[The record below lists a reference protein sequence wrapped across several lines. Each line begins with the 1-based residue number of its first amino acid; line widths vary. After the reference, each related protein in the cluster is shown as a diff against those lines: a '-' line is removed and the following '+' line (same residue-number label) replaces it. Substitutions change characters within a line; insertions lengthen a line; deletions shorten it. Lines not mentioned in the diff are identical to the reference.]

1 MEITSEMMTI
11 VVRLTLIVLLSG
23 IIGFERELKNH
34 PAGLRT
40 HILVGVGS
48 CLLMLLSLF
57 GFESYL
63 AINPQV
69 TRYDPSRIP
78 SYVVSGIG
86 FLGAGTIMTHGATVK
101 GLTTAA
107 SIWTVAGLGLV
118 VGVGMY
124 FESVLVTVIIITTL
138 LFLDKLEMKLGT
150 IFKNDKF
157 KEQYMITLVLG
168 KGNNHL
174 TEINKILIKQNMMY

>member
-1 MEITSEMMTI
+1 
-11 VVRLTLIVLLSG
+11 
-23 IIGFERELKNH
+23 
-34 PAGLRT
+34 
-40 HILVGVGS
+40 
-48 CLLMLLSLF
+48 MLLSLF
-57 GFESYL
+57 GFDSYL

-107 SIWTVAGLGLV
+107 SIWTIAGLGLV

-138 LFLDKLEMKLGT
+138 LFLDKLEMKLGA

-157 KEQYMITLVLG
+157 KEQYDITLVIV

-174 TEINKILIKQNMMY
+174 TEINKILIKQNIDVLKLKIENNDGDKNTLIYSFKVKAPNTVKYLDIIESIHGLEFVHNVQIEN